1 MGAKVL
7 PKLKMSE
14 RSIEYKY
21 HEGNVKRTL
30 KRELKVFETV
40 TNQAISFVGLSL
52 LLSFCFRCSD
62 CHLLWNGF
70 QCICDEVGL
79 SEVWKADWVRCIC
92 AEER

>member
-40 TNQAISFVGLSL
+40 TNQAISFVRLSL
-52 LLSFCFRCSD
+52 LLSFYLRCSV
-62 CHLLWNGF
+62 CHSLWDDF

-92 AEER
+92 TEER